1 MRIQPKHCA
10 LWWPIVSDVCYLRIS
25 NWMVPVA
32 VVLEKFAASKSW
44 WEIVSIIKLI
54 KNHSLC
60 IESSVYK
67 NLGMRKVV
75 CIIWDFEGVVCIVAV
90 ISMITSPWFRTLV
103 NFVFLQSGCQ
113 SGMVGHLR
121 PQHATI
127 LKHDIAVLAGT
138 KTLRR
143 LSSGVNECTS
153 YHVLHKLSL
162 VTVLI
167 IFRVTPSV
175 V

>member
-25 NWMVPVA
+25 NWMVPVV

-75 CIIWDFEGVVCIVAV
+75 CIIWDFGGVVCIIAV

-103 NFVFLQSGCQ
+103 NFVSYNLVVSR
-113 SGMVGHLR
+113 VWW
-121 PQHATI
+121 PAT
-127 LKHDIAVLAGT
+127 ATCNNSEAWYC
-138 KTLRR
+138 
-143 LSSGVNECTS
+143 SSSRNENI
-153 YHVLHKLSL
+153 KAAE
-162 VTVLI
+162 
-167 IFRVTPSV
+167 FRG
-175 V
+175 